1 LKLLPC
7 HYGVGAFS
15 IYFLERLIIMAKKQ
29 NVKFNGVDIVLG
41 GETYVLPPLPI
52 KAFSKG
58 DASAKIQRIQQEFM
72 KMNEEQTFAV
82 SQESVADLVSL
93 VTMALARNYPQIDDS
108 VVEEGC
114 EDITTLFSFFQYL
127 ISQNEEMTKRIE
139 EAQKNALRAFVEQ
152 QEKQN

>member
-1 LKLLPC
+1 
-7 HYGVGAFS
+7 
-15 IYFLERLIIMAKKQ
+15 MAKKQ
-29 NVKFNGVDIVLG
+29 NVKFNGVEIVLG

-58 DASAKIQRIQQEFM
+58 DASAKIARIQSEFM
-72 KMNEEQTFAV
+72 KMNEEQSFSV

-93 VTMALARNYPQIDDS
+93 VTMALARNYPQIDEDI
-108 VVEEGC
+108 VEDGC

-127 ISQNEEMTKRIE
+127 ISQNAEMTKRIE

-152 QEKQN
+152 KDKQN

>member
-1 LKLLPC
+1 
-7 HYGVGAFS
+7 
-15 IYFLERLIIMAKKQ
+15 MAKKQ
-29 NVKFNGVDIVLG
+29 NVKFNGVEITLG

-58 DASAKIQRIQQEFM
+58 DASAKIARIQSEFM
-72 KMNEEQTFAV
+72 KMNEEQSFSV

-93 VTMALARNYPQIDDS
+93 VTMALGRNYPQIDED
-108 VVEEGC
+108 VVEDGC

-127 ISQNEEMTKRIE
+127 ISQNAEMTKRIE

-152 QEKQN
+152 KEKQN

>member
-1 LKLLPC
+1 MPIC
-7 HYGVGAFS
+7 GMEG
-15 IYFLERLIIMAKKQ
+15 YFCTIRKVDKIMAKKM
-29 NVKFNGVDIVLG
+29 NVKFNGVEITLG

-58 DASAKIQRIQQEFM
+58 DASAKIQRIQSEFM

-139 EAQKNALRAFVEQ
+139 EAQKNALRAFVEKK
-152 QEKQN
+152 EKQN